1 MYAIVLIKFFFFMV
15 IKQYSFIAYKE
26 EKNMIEKKINN
37 FW

>member
-1 MYAIVLIKFFFFMV
+1 MYAIVLINFFFMV